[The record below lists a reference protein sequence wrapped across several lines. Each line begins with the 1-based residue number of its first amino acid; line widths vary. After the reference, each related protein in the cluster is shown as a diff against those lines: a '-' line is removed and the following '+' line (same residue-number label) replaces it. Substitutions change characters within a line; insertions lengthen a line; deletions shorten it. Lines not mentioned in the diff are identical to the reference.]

1 MKTLK
6 KDIIL
11 KESSLEKEKKKKI
24 VSVFPAMNVLSI
36 KLLKVNLNV
45 SFAIIWTY
53 TKNVKNFI
61 SILIRKKYLKTI

>member
-24 VSVFPAMNVLSI
+24 VSVFPAMNV
-36 KLLKVNLNV
+36 
-45 SFAIIWTY
+45 
-53 TKNVKNFI
+53 
-61 SILIRKKYLKTI
+61 

>member
-36 KLLKVNLNV
+36 KLLKVDLNV
-45 SFAIIWTY
+45 TFAIIWTY

-61 SILIRKKYLKTI
+61 SILIRKKYLKNI

>member
-61 SILIRKKYLKTI
+61 SILIRKKYLKNI

>member
-36 KLLKVNLNV
+36 KLLKVNLNL

-61 SILIRKKYLKTI
+61 SILIRKKYLKNI